1 MPDSADD
8 EKRRIRREV
17 RAQRAARTAEERRE
31 LGAALT
37 RQLIDVVTRLGAR
50 SVSCYLPVPGEPDTT
65 GFIAWARAHDIDVL
79 LPSARDD
86 GLLDWIRP
94 LGEGTITGAY
104 GIPEPLG
111 EHLSPLA
118 ASDVDAMLI
127 PACAV
132 DHRGV
137 RLGWGRGYFDRNLTA
152 MRVRPPVFAVVHESE
167 YLAQLPAEPHD
178 VPVHGVI
185 TPERSVVFDQVD
197 PRRTR

>member
-1 MPDSADD
+1 MPDSADE

-17 RAQRAARTAEERRE
+17 RAQRAARTADERRVLTGE
-31 LGAALT
+31 LT
-37 RQLIDVVTRLGAR
+37 QQLIDFVRRLGAR
-50 SVSCYLPVPGEPDTT
+50 SVSCYLPMPGEPDTS

-79 LPSARDD
+79 LPSARED

-94 LGEGTITGAY
+94 YGDGTVTGAY

-111 EHLSPLA
+111 EHLNPLA

-152 MRVRPPVFAVVHESE
+152 MRVRPPVYAIVHESE
-167 YLAQLPAEPHD
+167 FMPQLPSEPHD

-185 TPERSVVFDQVD
+185 TPKRSVVFDQVD